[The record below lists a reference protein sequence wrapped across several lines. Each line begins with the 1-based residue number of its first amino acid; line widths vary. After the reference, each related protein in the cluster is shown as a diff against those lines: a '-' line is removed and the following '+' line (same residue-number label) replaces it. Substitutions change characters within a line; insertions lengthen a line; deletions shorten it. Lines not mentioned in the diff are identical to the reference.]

1 MIDNQTKD
9 LIIETARIEEVVSD
23 FIVLKKRGVNFI
35 GNCPFHD
42 EKTPSFTVSPAKGIY
57 KCFGCGKGGFSV
69 NFVMEHEQMDFPS
82 ALRFLAKKY
91 NIEVEERKLTPEEL
105 EKSNKRESLLVVT
118 NYANEFFQKQLHQTK
133 EGKAIGL
140 SYFKERDVSAEMI
153 TKFQLG
159 YNPNSWDA
167 FTKQALSDS
176 YKKEFLKDSGLT
188 IYNGNKAFDRFKGRV
203 MFPIHSI
210 SGKVLGFGGRI
221 LQQEKNSAKY
231 VNSPESDIYH
241 KSNVLY
247 GIYFA
252 KQQIIKKDNCYL
264 VEGYTDVISMHQV
277 GIENVVA
284 SSGTALTSNQI
295 KLIDRFTKNITILFD
310 GDSAGIK
317 ASFRGI
323 DLILQAGMNVK
334 IILFPDGEDPDSFSK
349 KHGELKT
356 QEFITKNAKDFL
368 SFKIELLKQE
378 VGNDPVKKVGMIK
391 EIVKSLALIPDS
403 ITQQVYIKESSKLL
417 EISEQEILKEIR
429 NSKSN
434 ILKRPKKTEEK
445 TGDKPLVNKV
455 KAKTY
460 HQEQNIIRF
469 LLSYGVKEIEFLDVI
484 EEESEGGFKRT
495 REEKYST
502 SVAQFILEEL
512 DEEGVHFDDPDFQFI
527 FNTFQTY
534 FKKGEI
540 IDQAYFLK
548 HNQNNISQTSVDT
561 IFSKY
566 TLSEQWKEK
575 HGIHTVTEDMQLK
588 LAVESAIYAFKI
600 IKIEVA
606 IDKQREKL
614 ENLAIDEQIE
624 VMKIIHTY
632 LQIKKEISKKLGR
645 IILK

>member
-1 MIDNQTKD
+1 M
-9 LIIETARIEEVVSD
+9 
-23 FIVLKKRGVNFI
+23 
-35 GNCPFHD
+35 
-42 EKTPSFTVSPAKGIY
+42 
-57 KCFGCGKGGFSV
+57 
-69 NFVMEHEQMDFPS
+69 
-82 ALRFLAKKY
+82 
-91 NIEVEERKLTPEEL
+91 
-105 EKSNKRESLLVVT
+105 
-118 NYANEFFQKQLHQTK
+118 
-133 EGKAIGL
+133 
-140 SYFKERDVSAEMI
+140 
-153 TKFQLG
+153 
-159 YNPNSWDA
+159 
-167 FTKQALSDS
+167 
-176 YKKEFLKDSGLT
+176 
-188 IYNGNKAFDRFKGRV
+188 
-203 MFPIHSI
+203 
-210 SGKVLGFGGRI
+210 
-221 LQQEKNSAKY
+221 
-231 VNSPESDIYH
+231 
-241 KSNVLY
+241 
-247 GIYFA
+247 
-252 KQQIIKKDNCYL
+252 
-264 VEGYTDVISMHQV
+264 
-277 GIENVVA
+277 
-284 SSGTALTSNQI
+284 
-295 KLIDRFTKNITILFD
+295 
-310 GDSAGIK
+310 
-317 ASFRGI
+317 
-323 DLILQAGMNVK
+323 
-334 IILFPDGEDPDSFSK
+334 
-349 KHGELKT
+349 
-356 QEFITKNAKDFL
+356 

-445 TGDKPLVNKV
+445 TGDKPLNKV

-548 HNQNNISQTSVDT
+548 HNQNNISQTSVNT

>member
-23 FIVLKKRGVNFI
+23 FVVLKKRGVNFI

-91 NIEVEERKLTPEEL
+91 NIEVEEKKLTPEEL
-105 EKSNKRESLLVVT
+105 ERSNKRESLLVIAS
-118 NYANEFFQKQLHQTK
+118 YANEYFQNQLHQSQ

-140 SYFKERDVSAEMI
+140 SYFKERDVSPEMI

-167 FTKQALSDS
+167 FTKQALADS
-176 YKKEFLKDSGLT
+176 YKKEFLKESGLS
-188 IYNGNKAFDRFKGRV
+188 IFNDKKAFDRFKGRV

-231 VNSPESDIYH
+231 INSPESDIYH
-241 KSNVLY
+241 KSNILY

-252 KQQIIKKDNCYL
+252 KQQIIKSDNCYL

-284 SSGTALTSNQI
+284 SSGTALTINQI
-295 KLIDRFTKNITILFD
+295 KLIERFTKNITILFD

-334 IILFPDGEDPDSFSK
+334 IILFPNGEDPDSFSK

-356 QEFITKNAKDFL
+356 QKFIKENTKDFL
-368 SFKIELLKQE
+368 GFKIELLKKE
-378 VGNDPVKKVGMIK
+378 VENDPVKRVGMIK
-391 EIVKSLALIPDS
+391 EIVKSIALIPDS
-403 ITQQVYIKESSKLL
+403 ITQQVYVKESSKLL
-417 EISEQEILKEIR
+417 EINEQEIIKEIR
-429 NSKSN
+429 NAKSTFQ
-434 ILKRPKKTEEK
+434 KKPTRIEEK
-445 TGDKPLVNKV
+445 AESNPSFAIIKNKS
-455 KAKTY
+455 Y
-460 HQEQNIIRF
+460 HKEQNIIR
-469 LLSYGVKEIEFLDVI
+469 LLLIYGKDEIEFLDVI
-484 EEESEGGFKRT
+484 EEISEAGNKRV
-495 REEKYST
+495 REEKYSS

-512 DEEGVHFDDPDFQFI
+512 DEDGVYFDNPDFQYI
-527 FNTFQTY
+527 FDTFQSY

-540 IDQAYFLK
+540 IDQDYFLK
-548 HNQNNISQTSVDT
+548 HNQNNISQISVDT
-561 IFSKY
+561 IFPKY
-566 TLSEQWKEK
+566 TLSEKWKS
-575 HGIHTVTEDMQLK
+575 HGIHTATEDMQLK

-614 ENLAIDEQIE
+614 EKLDMDEQIE
-624 VMKIIHTY
+624 VMKIINSY

>member
-1 MIDNQTKD
+1 MINQETKD

-23 FIVLKKRGVNFI
+23 FVVLKKRGVNFI

-69 NFVMEHEQMDFPS
+69 NFMMEHEQMDFPS
-82 ALRFLAKKY
+82 ALRYLAKKY
-91 NIEVEERKLTPEEL
+91 NIVVEEKKLTPEEL
-105 EKSNKRESLLVVT
+105 ERSNKRESLLVVT
-118 NYANEFFQKQLHQTK
+118 NYASEYFQKQLHETQ

-140 SYFKERDVSAEMI
+140 SYFKERDVSSEMI
-153 TKFQLG
+153 SKFQLG

-167 FTKQALSDS
+167 FTKQALADS
-176 YKKEFLKDSGLT
+176 YKKEYLKESGLS
-188 IYNGNKAFDRFKGRV
+188 IFNERKAFDRFKGRV

-221 LQQEKNSAKY
+221 LQQEKNAAKY

-241 KSNVLY
+241 KSNILY

-252 KQQIIKKDNCYL
+252 KQQIIKNDNCYL
-264 VEGYTDVISMHQV
+264 VEGYTDVISMHQA

-284 SSGTALTSNQI
+284 SSGTALTANQI

-310 GDSAGIK
+310 GDAAGIK

-334 IILFPDGEDPDSFSK
+334 ILLFPDGEDPDSFSK
-349 KHGELKT
+349 KNGDVKT
-356 QEFITKNAKDFL
+356 QDFVKNNTKDFL
-368 SFKIELLKQE
+368 TFKIELLKEE
-378 VGNDPVKKVGMIK
+378 VKNDPVKKVGMIK
-391 EIVKSLALIPDS
+391 EIVRSISLIPDS
-403 ITQQVYIKESSKLL
+403 ITQQVYIKESSRLL
-417 EISEQEILKEIR
+417 EISEQEIVKEIR
-429 NSKSN
+429 SAKSSFQN
-434 ILKRPKKTEEK
+434 
-445 TGDKPLVNKV
+445 KPIRKEATPQQSSTPAKV
-455 KAKTY
+455 KTKSY

-469 LLSYGVKEIEFLDVI
+469 LLSYGTHEIEFVDII
-484 EEESEGGFKRT
+484 EEISEAGNKRV
-495 REEKYST
+495 REEKHTST
-502 SVAQFILEEL
+502 VAQFVLEEL
-512 DEEGVHFDDPDFQFI
+512 DEEGVYFDDSDFQFI
-527 FNTFQTY
+527 FDAFQVF

-540 IDQAYFLK
+540 IDQSYFLK
-548 HNQNNISQTSVDT
+548 HEKNNISQASVDT

-566 TLSEQWKEK
+566 TLSEKWKS

-600 IKIEVA
+600 IKIEIA
-606 IDKQREKL
+606 IDKQRNTLDNL
-614 ENLAIDEQIE
+614 EMDEQIE
-624 VMKIIHTY
+624 VMTIINSY

>member
-1 MIDNQTKD
+1 MINQETKD

-23 FIVLKKRGVNFI
+23 FVVLKKRGVNFI

-69 NFVMEHEQMDFPS
+69 NFMMEHEQMDFPS
-82 ALRFLAKKY
+82 ALRYLAKKY
-91 NIEVEERKLTPEEL
+91 NIVVEEKKLTPEEL
-105 EKSNKRESLLVVT
+105 ERSNKRESLLVVT
-118 NYANEFFQKQLHQTK
+118 NYASEYFQKQLHETQ

-140 SYFKERDVSAEMI
+140 SYFKERDVSSEMI
-153 TKFQLG
+153 SKFQLG

-167 FTKQALSDS
+167 FTKQALADS
-176 YKKEFLKDSGLT
+176 YKKEYLKESGLS
-188 IYNGNKAFDRFKGRV
+188 IFNERKAFDRFKGRV

-241 KSNVLY
+241 KSNILY

-252 KQQIIKKDNCYL
+252 KQQIIKNDNCYL
-264 VEGYTDVISMHQV
+264 VEGYTDVISMHQA

-284 SSGTALTSNQI
+284 SSGTALTANQI

-310 GDSAGIK
+310 GDAAGIK

-334 IILFPDGEDPDSFSK
+334 ILLFPDGEDPDSFSK
-349 KHGELKT
+349 KNGDVKT
-356 QEFITKNAKDFL
+356 QDFVKNNTKDFL
-368 SFKIELLKQE
+368 TFKIELLKEE
-378 VGNDPVKKVGMIK
+378 VKNDPVKKVGMIK
-391 EIVKSLALIPDS
+391 EIVRSISLIPDS
-403 ITQQVYIKESSKLL
+403 ITQQVYIKESSRLL
-417 EISEQEILKEIR
+417 EISEQEIVKEIR
-429 NSKSN
+429 SAKSSFQN
-434 ILKRPKKTEEK
+434 
-445 TGDKPLVNKV
+445 KPIRKEATPQQSSTPVKV
-455 KAKTY
+455 KTKSY

-469 LLSYGVKEIEFLDVI
+469 LLSYGTHEIEFVDII
-484 EEESEGGFKRT
+484 EEISEAGNKRV
-495 REEKYST
+495 REEKHTST
-502 SVAQFILEEL
+502 VAQFVLEEL
-512 DEEGVHFDDPDFQFI
+512 DEEGVYFDDSDFQFI
-527 FNTFQTY
+527 FDAFQVL

-540 IDQAYFLK
+540 IDQGYFLK
-548 HNQNNISQTSVDT
+548 HEKNNISQASVDT

-566 TLSEQWKEK
+566 TLSEKWKS

-600 IKIEVA
+600 IKIEIA
-606 IDKQREKL
+606 IDKQRNTLDNL
-614 ENLAIDEQIE
+614 EMDEQIE
-624 VMKIIHTY
+624 VMTIINSY

>member
-1 MIDNQTKD
+1 MINQETKD

-23 FIVLKKRGVNFI
+23 FVVLKKRGVNFI

-69 NFVMEHEQMDFPS
+69 NFMMEHEQMDFPS
-82 ALRFLAKKY
+82 ALRYLAKKY
-91 NIEVEERKLTPEEL
+91 NIAVEEKKLTPEEL

-118 NYANEFFQKQLHQTK
+118 NYASEYFQKQLHESQ

-140 SYFKERDVSAEMI
+140 SYFKEREVSPEMI
-153 TKFQLG
+153 AKFKLG

-167 FTKQALSDS
+167 FTKQALADS
-176 YKKEFLKDSGLT
+176 YKKEYLQESGLS
-188 IYNGNKAFDRFKGRV
+188 IFNEKKAFDRFKGRV

-221 LQQEKNSAKY
+221 LQQEKNTAKY

-241 KSNVLY
+241 KGKILY

-252 KQQIIKKDNCYL
+252 KQQIIKNDNCYL
-264 VEGYTDVISMHQV
+264 VEGYTDVIAMHQS

-284 SSGTALTSNQI
+284 SSGTALTINQI

-317 ASFRGI
+317 ASFRGV

-334 IILFPDGEDPDSFSK
+334 ILLFPDGEDPDSFSK
-349 KHGELKT
+349 KNGKVKT
-356 QEFITKNAKDFL
+356 QEFIKNNTKDFL
-368 SFKIELLKQE
+368 SFKIELLKEE
-378 VGNDPVKKVGMIK
+378 VDGDPVKKVGMIK
-391 EIVKSLALIPDS
+391 EIVKSIALIPDS
-403 ITQQVYIKESSKLL
+403 ITQQVYIKESSRLL
-417 EISEQEILKEIR
+417 EISEQEIVKEIR

-434 ILKRPKKTEEK
+434 FQNKPIKADLKSEEK
-445 TGDKPLVNKV
+445 PKTVKV
-455 KAKTY
+455 KSKSY

-469 LLSYGVKEIEFLDVI
+469 LLSYGTLEVEFVDII
-484 EEESEGGFKRT
+484 EEVSEAGNKRI
-495 REEKYST
+495 REEKYSST
-502 SVAQFILEEL
+502 VAQFILEEL
-512 DEEGVHFDDPDFQFI
+512 DEKGVFFDDPDFQFI
-527 FNTFQTY
+527 FDEFQSF

-540 IDQAYFLK
+540 IDQNYFLK
-548 HNQNNISQTSVDT
+548 HEKNNISQTSVDT

-566 TLSEQWKEK
+566 TLSEKWKR
-575 HGIHTVTEDMQLK
+575 HGIHTVTEDMQIK

-600 IKIEVA
+600 IKIEMA
-606 IDKQREKL
+606 IDKQRDLL
-614 ENLAIDEQIE
+614 EDLEMDKQIE
-624 VMKIIHTY
+624 IMKVIQSY